1 MFVCV
6 GIFVF
11 SCEYSSSLECQFVIS
26 ECPSSIIGLNKGEDW
41 VFPGSHKARL
51 ARAGLVA

>member
-26 ECPSSIIGLNKGEDW
+26 ECPSSIIGLNKGQDW